1 MISQPRKI
9 DNGKLETNYILII
22 TNIDHNSGHKHYSN
36 EFSVEDFQTE
46 TCSKYACSYKPI
58 HIGELEGASKD
69 QSNSSKKKHLIG
81 GRLDKQEGPFK
92 LKGV

>member
-1 MISQPRKI
+1 
-9 DNGKLETNYILII
+9 
-22 TNIDHNSGHKHYSN
+22 
-36 EFSVEDFQTE
+36 VEDFQTE